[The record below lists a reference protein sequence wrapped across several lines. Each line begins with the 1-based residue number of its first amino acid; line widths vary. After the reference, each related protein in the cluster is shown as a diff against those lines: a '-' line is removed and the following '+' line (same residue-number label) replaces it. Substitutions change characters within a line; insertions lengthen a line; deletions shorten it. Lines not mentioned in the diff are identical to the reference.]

1 MERVTIVVVLVLSQ
15 VILLS
20 AFPFWPPPTEEPVQN
35 STEEG
40 SGGSGEEEGEK
51 QPSAPAMNNY
61 VLNFF
66 LHQRELKEKNC
77 STQFLG
83 QNVSRRLCNSSRVI
97 FLFPEGKLLI
107 SECFIS

>member
-1 MERVTIVVVLVLSQ
+1 M
-15 VILLS
+15 
-20 AFPFWPPPTEEPVQN
+20 QN

-40 SGGSGEEEGEK
+40 SGGSGEEEEGEK
-51 QPSAPAMNNY
+51 QPSAPAINNY

-83 QNVSRRLCNSSRVI
+83 QSISRHLCNSSRVI
-97 FLFPEGKLLI
+97 FLFPEGKLLK